1 LKYFNLRKLLK
12 EKTLAALL
20 LDLEALVGQGV
31 TFGLCDV
38 QGQSLAGPATLS
50 AKELE
55 AALDPDLSNGTN
67 RALAVE
73 GELAGFLVATS
84 PCSAPQLD
92 AAAGL
97 LTYQIIQA
105 LENRALAQEI
115 LERYREINL
124 LYDIQE
130 VIGAPLDP
138 DQIASLV
145 VKESIRVIKAT
156 AGALLLLTPS
166 QLAFE
171 VHARYG
177 QTPIEKHCSHADTIA
192 GWVVRN
198 RSAVIVNDVSSELR
212 CGPADA
218 QARSLLCV
226 PLVIDSANAGALV
239 LYDKASP
246 TGLFTTNNI
255 FTASDQKLIT
265 ALASQAAIA
274 IKAAREVEAR
284 ERRLKAQIRE
294 LRIEIDEM
302 RKKRHVTS
310 ITTTDYFAYLQKS
323 AQEMRRE
330 FEEGR

>member
-1 LKYFNLRKLLK
+1 LKQLNLEKLLK

-20 LDLEALVGQGV
+20 VDLEALVGQGV
-31 TFGLCDV
+31 VFGLCDA
-38 QGQSLAGPATLS
+38 QGQPLAGPATL
-50 AKELE
+50 AAEELG
-55 AALDPDLSNGTN
+55 AALDPGLSNGTS
-67 RALAVE
+67 RALTVQ
-73 GELAGFLVATS
+73 GELAGFLVAAS
-84 PCSAPQLD
+84 PCPAPQLD
-92 AAAGL
+92 AAADL

-124 LYDIQE
+124 LYDIQK
-130 VIGAPLDP
+130 VIGAPLDSN
-138 DQIASLV
+138 QIANLV
-145 VKESIRVIKAT
+145 VTESIRVIKAT
-156 AGALLLLTPS
+156 AGALLLLTPN

-171 VHARYG
+171 VHARQG
-177 QTPIEKHCSHADTIA
+177 QTPVEKRCSHADTIA

-198 RSAVIVNDVSSELR
+198 RSAVIVNDVSSDPR

-226 PLVIDSANAGALV
+226 PLTIGNENAGALV
-239 LYDKASP
+239 LYDKVGS
-246 TGLFTTNNI
+246 GRSSTTDNI

-284 ERRLKAQIRE
+284 ENRLKAQIRK
-294 LRIEIDEM
+294 LRIEIDEI
-302 RKKRHVTS
+302 RKKKHVTS